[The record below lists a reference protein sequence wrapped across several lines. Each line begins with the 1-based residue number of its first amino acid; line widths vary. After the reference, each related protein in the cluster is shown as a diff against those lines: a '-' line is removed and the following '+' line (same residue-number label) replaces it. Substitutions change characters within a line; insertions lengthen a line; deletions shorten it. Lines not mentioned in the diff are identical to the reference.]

1 MEERGNDW
9 GWLLYN
15 AGFDMLDENGEYLF
29 TVKPF
34 IDYTEETIITENVGD
49 MVYGKYLYLNE
60 KNLYNDNGYIS
71 EKECTPITTD
81 YPNNNGGLQNFDIQ
95 YKHMY
100 L

>member
-29 TVKPF
+29 TVRPF

-60 KNLYNDNGYIS
+60 KNLYNDEGYIY
-71 EKECTPITTD
+71 ETECTLITTD
-81 YPNNNGGLQNFDIQ
+81 YPNNNGGLQNFDI
-95 YKHMY
+95 
-100 L
+100 